1 MRQSAL
7 TWSGAVLP
15 CDALAAVLGHV
26 ADVDLKKMASRVCR
40 AWRSASALPRA
51 WSSMTIDNG
60 RGARI
65 VGEVEAIGLI
75 RRHGSEM
82 RVLSIADERMQLLDA
97 QNTGP
102 SKEGSIIS
110 SALVAAI
117 ATHCPELHSLELR
130 ARKDADLAAATEVV
144 ALVEGIAASRPGG
157 KIRLLG
163 CNLLRGQSLARC
175 GKLVETM
182 TSGECCG
189 GRCSSSQRTSYA
201 DFFEDPVLWR
211 MNEVSHVLER
221 RGVFLCTVAGC
232 TGGAMCTSCACG
244 SQDSVRIL
252 HCKTCKRTCCQD
264 CLDLARVQ
272 ASRAAQNA
280 QDALLAQVSYF
291 APIATRKSRARRAHA
306 APCAA
311 STAPASS
318 CARAL
323 SAARSGAQLALS
335 PRALRAAMC
344 AMRPFVVRAGKLW
357 CLAPP
362 GIAGGGQNTS
372 SSYLSRLS
380 LKIEAMRENKSSSVF
395 VPSW

>member
-1 MRQSAL
+1 
-7 TWSGAVLP
+7 VLP

-264 CLDLARVQ
+264 CLDYGQSPGFESGPKCPGCPPGAGFLLCSDCHPKVTCSQGTCGAMCCEHCASKLMRSCAICSEVWCTACAESEGFACCNVCDEAFCGACWQ
-272 ASRAAQNA
+272 VMVSGASRNCRGGAEHI
-280 QDALLAQVSYF
+280 LVI
-291 APIATRKSRARRAHA
+291 PE
-306 APCAA
+306 
-311 STAPASS
+311 STE
-318 CARAL
+318 
-323 SAARSGAQLALS
+323 
-335 PRALRAAMC
+335 
-344 AMRPFVVRAGKLW
+344 F
-357 CLAPP
+357 
-362 GIAGGGQNTS
+362 
-372 SSYLSRLS
+372 
-380 LKIEAMRENKSSSVF
+380 EN
-395 VPSW
+395 